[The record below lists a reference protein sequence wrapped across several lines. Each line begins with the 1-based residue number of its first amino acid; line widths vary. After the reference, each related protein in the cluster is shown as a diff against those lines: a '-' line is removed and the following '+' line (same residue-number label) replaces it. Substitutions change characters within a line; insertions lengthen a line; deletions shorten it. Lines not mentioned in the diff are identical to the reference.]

1 MKVNAIIVA
10 AGKGE
15 RMRSE
20 LPKPFLSVAGRP
32 ILVHPLRRVERVAAI
47 SRIVVVVA
55 PERDALCRELV
66 CSHGPFQRPIVV
78 VHGGAE
84 RQDSVRNG
92 LAGLEIDCDIV
103 VIHDAARPFI
113 RVETIEQSI
122 AAAAESSGAIVAIPA
137 GDTIKRVNAQNIIC
151 ETVPRHD
158 LWLAQTPQTFWV
170 AAIREAH
177 AWAQQQGVPATD
189 DAALVEQMGHRVRIV
204 SGEAGNFKITTP
216 ADLAVAEV
224 LLQSKPG

>member
-1 MKVNAIIVA
+1 MTVNAIIVA

-15 RMRSE
+15 RMQSE
-20 LPKPFLSVAGRP
+20 LPKPFVSIAGKP
-32 ILVHPLRRVERVAAI
+32 ILVHTLRRIEGVVAI

-55 PERDALCRELV
+55 PERDALCRELLR
-66 CSHGPFQRPIVV
+66 SHGSFHKPIVV

-92 LAGLEIDCDIV
+92 LARLETDCDIV

-113 RVETIEQSI
+113 AVKTIEQSI
-122 AAAAESSGAIVAIPA
+122 TAARESSGAIVAIPA
-137 GDTIKRVNAQNIIC
+137 RDTIKRVNAQNFIC

-158 LWLAQTPQTFWV
+158 LWLAQTPQTFRV
-170 AAIREAH
+170 GAIREAH
-177 AWAQQQGVPATD
+177 ARAQQQGIPATD
-189 DAALVEQMGHRVRIV
+189 DAALVEQMGQRVRIV
-204 SGEAGNFKITTP
+204 LGGAGNFKITTP
-216 ADLAVAEV
+216 DDLVVAEA

>member
-15 RMRSE
+15 RMQSE
-20 LPKPFLSVAGRP
+20 LPKPFVSIAGKP
-32 ILVHPLRRVERVAAI
+32 ILVHTLRRIEGVVAI

-55 PERDALCRELV
+55 PERDALCRELLR
-66 CSHGPFQRPIVV
+66 SHGSFHRSIVV

-92 LAGLEIDCDIV
+92 LARLETDCDIV

-113 RVETIEQSI
+113 AVKTIEQSI
-122 AAAAESSGAIVAIPA
+122 MATAESSGAIVAIPA
-137 GDTIKRVNAQNIIC
+137 QDTIKRVNAQNFIC
-151 ETVPRHD
+151 ETVPRHN

-204 SGEAGNFKITTP
+204 LERSR
-216 ADLAVAEV
+216 
-224 LLQSKPG
+224 